1 MPFINLKTNVEIKD
15 KAKVM
20 NALWELISIIPGK
33 TVERTMVSV
42 EDKIAMGF
50 AGSEQRIFDEFKIE
64 KDARTNIKANDVNY
78 QTSNPKVFAA
88 GDARR
93 GQSLVVWAIAEG
105 RKCAREI
112 DEYLM
117 GYSNL

>member
-42 EDKIAMGF
+42 EDKVAMGF
-50 AGSEQRIFDEFKIE
+50 AGSQEPCAMIETLVNPGTNMENNPEYCLAVINRVKEELDLPEKRIYATVAAVDCW
-64 KDARTNIKANDVNY
+64 RSIK
-78 QTSNPKVFAA
+78 
-88 GDARR
+88 
-93 GQSLVVWAIAEG
+93 
-105 RKCAREI
+105 
-112 DEYLM
+112 
-117 GYSNL
+117 